1 MSLFA
6 NYRAD
11 RLIADVRSSGNPAS
25 PVAQKALAKL
35 VALGPSA
42 IDPLVE
48 ALSNADKGETLVY
61 VETLSQLIDVK
72 TLPIMLKTMAEAN
85 GRAVSGIAWALS
97 SSRNYPPSALLE
109 ALGKPGMPK
118 QAILDVIAAQKS
130 RFSVRELLNAA
141 YSQEAS
147 ERSGLF
153 KLIGEIADES
163 AVDDLIARIEGK
175 DPMARMHIINVLGRF
190 NLPRVQHAVQK
201 QLKDNNKFI
210 RSAAL

>member
-1 MSLFA
+1 
-6 NYRAD
+6 
-11 RLIADVRSSGNPAS
+11 
-25 PVAQKALAKL
+25 L

-109 ALGKPGMPK
+109 AL
-118 QAILDVIAAQKS
+118 AS
-130 RFSVRELLNAA
+130 RACPSR
-141 YSQEAS
+141 
-147 ERSGLF
+147 RS
-153 KLIGEIADES
+153 S
-163 AVDDLIARIEGK
+163 
-175 DPMARMHIINVLGRF
+175 M
-190 NLPRVQHAVQK
+190 
-201 QLKDNNKFI
+201 
-210 RSAAL
+210 